1 MANRKMTA
9 EEELLEH
16 LRKTVH
22 DAEELLTQ
30 ASKAGNEKADEL
42 RSKAKDLLASVQ
54 QNFDSGKEQVVE
66 RTKEAVKATDAYV
79 SENPWRTV
87 GAVGL
92 AALLLGIII
101 GRK

>member
-1 MANRKMTA
+1 MASRKQTT

-16 LRKTVH
+16 LRKTVQ

-30 ASKAGNEKADEL
+30 ASKASNEKADEL
-42 RSKAKDLLASVQ
+42 RSKAKDLLVSVQ
-54 QNFDSGKEQVVE
+54 QSFDSGKEQVVE
-66 RTKEAVKATDAYV
+66 KAREAAKATDTYV

-87 GAVGL
+87 GAVSV

>member
-1 MANRKMTA
+1 MTT

-22 DAEELLTQ
+22 DAEELLSQ
-30 ASKAGNEKADEL
+30 AANASNDKADEL
-42 RSKAKDLLASVQ
+42 RSKAKDLLATAQ
-54 QNFDSGKEQVVE
+54 ANFDSGKEQVIE
-66 RTKEAVKATDAYV
+66 KTREAVKVTDAYV
-79 SENPWRTV
+79 SENPWRTI
-87 GAVGL
+87 GAVGV